1 MSNQEPGDDGW
12 VRWHW
17 PSRRGRRDGVLGRLW
32 RELDGHGRLLIFGGA
47 AVLMAL
53 VGAGVAMGLTLEGD
67 LEKECRAAAEY
78 EGYTGVRFDQFVKD
92 CIDAG

>member
-47 AVLMAL
+47 AVLIGCDSL
-53 VGAGVAMGLTLEGD
+53 TWPRVDGLKWLHLCGRGCAVVT
-67 LEKECRAAAEY
+67 
-78 EGYTGVRFDQFVKD
+78 V
-92 CIDAG
+92 